1 MSLQAMTLVLDF
13 APEHWSSGRRMV
25 ALAIAD
31 RVGQDGTTWCSV
43 ADVGKRSGLHERM
56 VRYHIKALIQEGVLM
71 KEKRHRD
78 NGSQRSN
85 LWIWVWTVPMGVQ
98 PTAPTGRQP
107 TAPPH

>member
-43 ADVGKRSGLHERM
+43 ADVCQRSGLHERM
-56 VRYHIKALIQEGVLM
+56 VRYHIKALAQEGVLM
-71 KEKRHRD
+71 SEPRTRD

-85 LWIWVWTVPMGVQ
+85 LWTWVWTIPMGVQ
-98 PTAPTGRQP
+98 PSAP
-107 TAPPH
+107 